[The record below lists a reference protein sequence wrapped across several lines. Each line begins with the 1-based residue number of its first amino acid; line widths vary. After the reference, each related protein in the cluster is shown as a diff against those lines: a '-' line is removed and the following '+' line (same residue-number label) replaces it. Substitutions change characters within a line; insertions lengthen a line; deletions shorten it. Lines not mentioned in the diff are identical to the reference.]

1 MKHLEIEGLGYRR
14 GDFSLEL
21 SLSLERGQTGVIVGP
36 SGCGKTTLLRCI
48 AGLERPDKGRIQLGG
63 KDIGG
68 LAPERRHVG
77 FMFQDLA
84 LFDHLDGRRN
94 LEFGLKLAKADP
106 LERQAITARLAKTLK
121 IEALLDRKPLTMS
134 GGERQRLAF
143 ARAIAMR
150 PKLLLMDEPLSS
162 LDAPLRKELR
172 SYLRTMLKQE
182 NITALHV
189 THDVEEALDL
199 GDRLFIMNSGRVVAE
214 GDPGEIFEN
223 PPDAWCVR
231 FLGLGGLVP
240 LDKPEFDPG
249 QGLWSS
255 PFGEFSLQ
263 RPEKPDLSDQ
273 WYCYIPPVALREDG
287 FAASERNFRESNF
300 SEGNPSEG
308 SYSEGKPSRGS
319 FAADTLKA
327 IVERKARRNGLYRIR
342 LRLLK
347 NSRSGGQK
355 PFAKQLGNDD
365 PVMELDQSWDPGLK
379 EDSLACFAIDPALC
393 RVLPD
398 VAIKTGGP

>member
-1 MKHLEIEGLGYRR
+1 MHLEIEGLGYRR

-21 SLSLERGQTGVIVGP
+21 ALSLERGQTGVIVGP

-48 AGLERPDKGRIQLGG
+48 AGLEQPDVGRILLGG

-68 LAPERRHVG
+68 LAPEKRHVG

-84 LFDHLDGRRN
+84 LFDHLDGRGN
-94 LEFGLKLAKADP
+94 LEFGLKLAKVDP

-199 GDRLFIMNSGRVVAE
+199 GDRLFIMNSGRIVAE

-240 LDKPEFDPG
+240 LNKPEFGPS
-249 QGLWSS
+249 QGHWSS

-263 RPEKPDLSDQ
+263 RPERPDRSDQ
-273 WYCYIPPVALREDG
+273 WFCFIPPAALHKDG
-287 FAASERNFRESNF
+287 SGASGRSYIEGNF

-308 SYSEGKPSRGS
+308 SPTGGS
-319 FAADTLKA
+319 FAANTLKA
-327 IVERKARRNGLYRIR
+327 VVERKARRNGLYRIR
-342 LRLLK
+342 LRLLE
-347 NSRSGGQK
+347 NSRSGDGK
-355 PFAKQLGNDD
+355 AFTKQLGNDG
-365 PVMELDQSWDPGLK
+365 PVMELDLGWDPGL
-379 EDSLACFAIDPALC
+379 EEGSLAYFAIDPALC
-393 RVLPD
+393 RVLPE
-398 VAIKTGGP
+398 AAFKTGGR